1 MKSSTLSSVL
11 LASIASSTTLV
22 NAAAWVAGYQSSGY
36 TGWNL
41 RQYTHLYEGNPR
53 EIAYIVGSDENT
65 LPGAVCGSW
74 TEWNII
80 GNSNPGQYEFN
91 CVATVDDI
99 NNNARNNGF
108 YVGGLNHAG
117 ETIALCR
124 IEYSG
129 SELCD
134 SDTVTDADDRAA
146 TKSIQYK
153 LSEIFAEYLPPE
165 EILHKNLTE
174 MLRRRDI
181 GHVRQYAEDRGFKI
195 IICVGSNWVTKA
207 PVMKLSQNLQVRLSF
222 SLSGTIKRWQ
232 EACGFHFVHEFADK
246 PNQVYNV
253 VYDSLELTGQPKVKN
268 SKEYQVEVP
277 GHL

>member
-1 MKSSTLSSVL
+1 MQFSTLSFVL
-11 LASIASSTTLV
+11 LASIASSATLV

-117 ETIALCR
+117 ETIALCH

-134 SDTVTDADDRAA
+134 SDTVTDADDRVCNVWIVSSRKTARMKTFSCCEKAA
-146 TKSIQYK
+146 TKF
-153 LSEIFAEYLPPE
+153 EIFAVYLPPE
-165 EILHKNLTE
+165 EVLHENLTE

-181 GHVRQYAEDRGFKI
+181 GHVREFKI

-232 EACGFHFVHEFADK
+232 EACGFHFVHEFADE

-253 VYDSLELTGQPKVKN
+253 VYDSLE
-268 SKEYQVEVP
+268 
-277 GHL
+277 

>member
-1 MKSSTLSSVL
+1 MQFSTLSFIL
-11 LASIASSTTLV
+11 LASIASSATLV

-117 ETIALCR
+117 VTIALCH

-134 SDTVTDADDRAA
+134 SDTVTDADDRVCNVWIVLCAD
-146 TKSIQYK
+146 Y
-153 LSEIFAEYLPPE
+153 
-165 EILHKNLTE
+165 
-174 MLRRRDI
+174 
-181 GHVRQYAEDRGFKI
+181 V
-195 IICVGSNWVTKA
+195 
-207 PVMKLSQNLQVRLSF
+207 
-222 SLSGTIKRWQ
+222 
-232 EACGFHFVHEFADK
+232 FV
-246 PNQVYNV
+246 VWYR
-253 VYDSLELTGQPKVKN
+253 PKHN
-268 SKEYQVEVP
+268 IYQ
-277 GHL
+277 